1 MLLKLSYI
9 WEGTGELRSCW
20 GLAFYTIDC
29 IPKRALF
36 NKEDKR
42 KMTDSIVGLVIIP
55 IVGAIIVA
63 ILPVDE
69 STDKN
74 RVKSVGRIVSMLTLI
89 ESMRL

>member
-1 MLLKLSYI
+1 LQKVFYQKLSVEEFLI
-9 WEGTGELRSCW
+9 
-20 GLAFYTIDC
+20 
-29 IPKRALF
+29 
-36 NKEDKR
+36 KR